1 MSNRKPQRYVSK
13 RERGERF
20 LDVLE
25 FAEYASAIGVDL
37 GAIPAAGAL
46 TITAILYSSGSTPD
60 SSRELAV
67 PTNNLRESSL
77 I

>member
-25 FAEYASAIGVDL
+25 FAEYASAIGVDWVRFL
-37 GAIPAAGAL
+37 RQAL
-46 TITAILYSSGSTPD
+46 
-60 SSRELAV
+60 
-67 PTNNLRESSL
+67 
-77 I
+77 

>member
-25 FAEYASAIGVDL
+25 FAEYASAIGVNL

-46 TITAILYSSGSTPD
+46 TINCHPL
-60 SSRELAV
+60 L
-67 PTNNLRESSL
+67 LRQHAGQ
-77 I
+77 